1 MMYEKA
7 KGLWIFM
14 QVFLKFLLASNGKVA
29 AFSLE
34 AVNSL
39 LVVGLKIDVTNK
51 HAVKSPF

>member
-39 LVVGLKIDVTNK
+39 LVVGLKIDGTNK
-51 HAVKSPF
+51 HAVKSHF